1 MCDALRIDGVQ
12 SITRTCD
19 RYTMRDEPQQ
29 QPKPDVNIAAMEAW
43 TQRLQAISDECA
55 HAFQAVSARV
65 ATYLQ
70 AEAFARWAAQGLA
83 LAQGGWRGWE
93 CAAWYFKLSPQF
105 LARLH
110 LDDLIY
116 LRVPTQRVLA
126 ISPQLSIELLRGAAC
141 FVEHDRPISLADWVA
156 AGERLIQVGR
166 SGRLAAAYFEASPET
181 LSLIGPGE
189 FREWLELVETLATSA
204 EAAALEVLRHSVERL
219 ENVPPVARL
228 QALRL
233 AHTMARRMSA
243 ATGDVLSTLAVA
255 LHAVRPGLHS
265 RLFDLALRVAETA
278 PSYFDRLLKAI
289 GRLFQGL
296 PEAEQEL
303 LLGQLWRVVL
313 ADAEAAALLGD
324 HLFDVLRQLT
334 LRDVEAWVTQGLAI
348 LRDNHDGGLAYFAL
362 ESQACQTQ
370 LAALSCIVYLQHVQG
385 VLRLYASA
393 LTGKA
398 LSVRPLAELP
408 SAFQSRFRQ
417 FPTTDGETIYL
428 PTSIDRFPTHQE
440 NFALYRV
447 MTAHQAGYLEFGTFV
462 FRLDELT
469 SQHGLGSWL
478 QGTPERS
485 RSSATPS
492 PAFRSDFERFFAG
505 FPRPAVARDLFYCL
519 EDGRI
524 DYRLCHTYR
533 GLATDIE
540 RVIQDALASRPPI
553 TARPLWDAV
562 FEALIHL
569 CSAGTPPARLPR
581 LLTPLVR
588 FLHGVVKRVRQSD
601 ATVYDAAAGAIEVYR
616 LLEQLPNVRL
626 DALGNV
632 SADEEFIAVADAWS
646 PEAALDA
653 FGQMMPSLPAGEEVA
668 YQSPEPLPHQG
679 EFQPE
684 VIQRKLQIQEL
695 SDQLK
700 QLSKAAMP
708 IPPEVLRE
716 LLEQGIDVDIRG
728 SSADELDDTTGLFVS
743 DLEGKGLVD
752 RVEPSRTPATDYDR
766 VRDLLRAELQHFE
779 GSEVVYRYDEWDYL
793 MRDYRVRWCLLREKA
808 IEGDAEGFV
817 ANVLQEDATLIS
829 QIRRQFQLLKPELFK
844 KLKRRDHGEEI
855 DIDAAIEGVVDRRVT
870 GVAPERVY
878 IKRDKRER
886 EVSTV
891 FLVDLSA
898 STDDPI
904 EPPSR
909 LGALGI
915 RQAPR
920 DPRSGFSGFVKDD
933 GFYAPPFVADQQKP
947 KSKRIIDVEKEALVV
962 MAEALESIGDEYA
975 IYGFSG
981 YGRDN
986 VEFFIVKE
994 VEERYADEVKRRIDA
1009 MKPHR
1014 STRMGPPIRHAI
1026 HKLQRRTAR
1035 LKTLILLSDG
1045 YPQDFDYGKDRRGK
1059 DYGIQDTKVA
1069 LQEARRKGVHT
1080 FCITVDREGKSYLPE
1095 MCGEDH
1101 FIVIENVARLPQLLP
1116 KIYRGLT
1123 T

>member
-1 MCDALRIDGVQ
+1 
-12 SITRTCD
+12 
-19 RYTMRDEPQQ
+19 MRDEPQQ
-29 QPKPDVNIAAMEAW
+29 PPKPDVNIAAMEAW
-43 TQRLQAISDECA
+43 TQRLQAISGECA
-55 HAFQAVSARV
+55 HAFRTVSTHV
-65 ATYLQ
+65 ATYLE
-70 AEAFARWAAQGLA
+70 AEALARWVAQGLA

-110 LDDLIY
+110 LDDLIR
-116 LRVPTQRVLA
+116 LSASTQRVLA
-126 ISPQLSIELLRGAAC
+126 VSPQLSIEFLRGAAR
-141 FVEHDRPISLADWVA
+141 FVEHDRPISLADWAA
-156 AGERLIQVGR
+156 AGERLIHLGR
-166 SGRLAAAYFEASPET
+166 SGRLAAAYFEASPAA
-181 LSLIGPGE
+181 LSLLGPRE
-189 FREWLELVETLATSA
+189 FREWLGLAETLATSA
-204 EAAALEVLRHSVERL
+204 EAAALEVIRHSAEHL
-219 ENVPPVARL
+219 ECIPAPLRL

-233 AHTMARRMSA
+233 AQTMARRTPA
-243 ATGDVLSTLAVA
+243 VTGDVLSTLAVA
-255 LHAVRPGLHS
+255 LHAVRPSLHS

-296 PEAEQEL
+296 LEAEQDL

-324 HLFDVLRQLT
+324 HLYDVLRQLT
-334 LRDVEAWVTQGLAI
+334 LRDVEAWVAQGLAV

-370 LAALSCIVYLQHVQG
+370 LAALSRIVYLQHVQG
-385 VLRLYASA
+385 ILRLYASA

-398 LSVRPLAELP
+398 LSLRPLAELP
-408 SAFQSRFRQ
+408 AAFQSRFRQ

-428 PTSIDRFPTHQE
+428 PTSLDRFPTHRE
-440 NFALYRV
+440 NFGLYRV
-447 MTAHQAGYLEFGTFV
+447 MTAHQAGYLEFGTFA
-462 FRLDELT
+462 FTLDELT
-469 SQHGLGSWL
+469 SRQGPSSWL
-478 QGTPERS
+478 QDMLEPS
-485 RSSATPS
+485 PSSAMPS
-492 PAFRSDFERFFAG
+492 AAFRSDFERFFAG

-553 TARPLWDAV
+553 AARPLWDAV
-562 FEALIHL
+562 FETLIHL
-569 CSAGTPPARLPR
+569 CSAGTLPARLPR
-581 LLTPLVR
+581 LLIPLVR
-588 FLHGVVKRVRQSD
+588 FLQGVVQRVRQSD
-601 ATVYDAAAGAIEVYR
+601 ATVYDAAASAVEVYR

-626 DALGNV
+626 DALGDV
-632 SADEEFIAVADAWS
+632 SAEEEFIAAADAWS
-646 PEAALDA
+646 REAALEA

-684 VIQRKLQIQEL
+684 VIQRKLKIQEL

-716 LLEQGIDVDIRG
+716 LLEQGVDVDIRG
-728 SSADELDDTTGLFVS
+728 NSADDLDDTMGLFVS

-752 RVEPSRTPATDYDR
+752 RVEPSRTPATDPDR
-766 VRDLLRAELQHFE
+766 VRDLLREELQHFE

-808 IEGDAEGFV
+808 IAGDAEGFV
-817 ANVLQEDATLIS
+817 ADMLQENATLIS

-909 LGALGI
+909 PGALGI

-920 DPRSGFSGFVKDD
+920 DPRSGFSGFVRDD
-933 GFYAPPFVADQQKP
+933 GFHAPPFAADQQKP

-994 VEERYADEVKRRIDA
+994 VEERYSDEVKRRIDA

-1014 STRMGPPIRHAI
+1014 STRMGPPIRHVI
-1026 HKLQRRTAR
+1026 QKLQRRPAR
-1035 LKTLILLSDG
+1035 LKTLILVSDG

-1059 DYGIQDTKVA
+1059 EYGIQDTKVA

-1101 FIVIENVARLPQLLP
+1101 FIVIENVAQLPQLLP